1 MIVRSLP
8 YDISVLILKCISLK
22 AFYVSI
28 FLVFFIPLIAFIFS
42 KIQNKKPFVK
52 CFRRK
57 ADYSLNQSIFFEKYI
72 TIARI
77 INNPKLPVNRAKV
90 SNWIRTNI

>member
-8 YDISVLILKCISLK
+8 YDISVLTLKCISLK
-22 AFYVSI
+22 VLYVSI
-28 FLVFFIPLIAFIFS
+28 FPIFFISLIAFIFS

-72 TIARI
+72 TIASITNSPR
-77 INNPKLPVNRAKV
+77 LPASKAKV
-90 SNWIRTNI
+90 SNWIRMKT

>member
-22 AFYVSI
+22 AVYVSI
-28 FLVFFIPLIAFIFS
+28 FLIFFIPLIAFVSS

>member
-1 MIVRSLP
+1 MP
-8 YDISVLILKCISLK
+8 YDISVLILNKISLK

-28 FLVFFIPLIAFIFS
+28 FLVIIMSFIDFVFS

-52 CFRRK
+52 RFNRK

-72 TIARI
+72 TIARM
-77 INNPKLPVNRAKV
+77 INSPKLPANNAKV
-90 SNWIRTNI
+90 SSWIRTKI